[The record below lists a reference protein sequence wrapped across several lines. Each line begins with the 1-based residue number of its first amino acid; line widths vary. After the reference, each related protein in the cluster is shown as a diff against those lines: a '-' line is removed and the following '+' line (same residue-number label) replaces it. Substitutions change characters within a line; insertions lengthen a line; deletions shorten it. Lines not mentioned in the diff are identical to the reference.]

1 MQQVT
6 LVTAEFVMNTFPNST
21 DALPEPS
28 GGGGMA
34 VIRGVLTID
43 SELIEV
49 SRARDWISAL
59 THQAGLSSQESYELQ
74 LVLSE
79 ACTNAI
85 KHAYGMEKNH
95 PVELSAAIDDDQVR
109 LIIRDFGRKM
119 DPQEYRAPNLE
130 ICTES
135 GYGIYVMQ
143 SLMDEVHFDVSHDKG
158 TELTLVKYRSRLK
171 NADTPSDSRG

>member
-1 MQQVT
+1 
-6 LVTAEFVMNTFPNST
+6 
-21 DALPEPS
+21 
-28 GGGGMA
+28 MA
-34 VIRGVLTID
+34 VIRGALTIE
-43 SELIEV
+43 SELTEV

-59 THQAGLSSQESYELQ
+59 THQAGLSYQESYELR

-95 PVELSAAIDDDQVR
+95 PVELSAAIDDDQIR

-119 DPQEYRAPNLE
+119 NPQKYQEPNLE
-130 ICTES
+130 ICAEG

-143 SLMDEVHFDVSHDKG
+143 CLMDEVHFDVSHDKG
-158 TELTLVKYRSRLK
+158 TELTLVKYRSRSR
-171 NADTPSDSRG
+171 NADTPSDSGG

>member
-1 MQQVT
+1 
-6 LVTAEFVMNTFPNST
+6 
-21 DALPEPS
+21 
-28 GGGGMA
+28 MA
-34 VIRGVLTID
+34 AIRGAITIE
-43 SELIEV
+43 SELTEV

-95 PVELSAAIDDDQVR
+95 PVELSAAIDDDQIR

-119 DPQEYRAPNLE
+119 NPQEYREPNLE
-130 ICTES
+130 ICAEG
-135 GYGIYVMQ
+135 GYGVYLMRC
-143 SLMDEVHFDVSHDKG
+143 LMDEVRFDVSHDRG
-158 TELTLVKYRSRLK
+158 TELTLVKYRPQVK
-171 NADTPSDSRG
+171 KTDTPSDNGQ